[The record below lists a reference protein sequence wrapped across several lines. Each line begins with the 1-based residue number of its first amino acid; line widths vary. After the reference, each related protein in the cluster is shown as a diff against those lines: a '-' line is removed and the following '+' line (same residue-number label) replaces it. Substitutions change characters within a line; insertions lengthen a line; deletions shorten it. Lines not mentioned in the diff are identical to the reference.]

1 MKAFK
6 GFNKDLQCTPSGKV
20 FQYELGKSYEEPRAD
35 LCSEGFHACEN
46 PFDTMGYYNPADGS
60 RYCEVDLDG
69 VSEERDNKDTKRV
82 GSKITIGAELHL
94 KGLLEAG
101 VNFVFEKTTASP
113 DTVSTT
119 GYGANAATTG
129 YRANAATTGYGANAA
144 TTGDGANAA
153 TTGYGANAATTGYR
167 ANAATTGDG
176 ANAATT
182 GDGANAATTG
192 YGANAATTGERS
204 ISAAIGIEG
213 TARGAID
220 NWLVLAEWKRD
231 KDRNYYPADVKTVR
245 VDGEVIKANTNYKL
259 VDGQFVEAEDE

>member
-129 YRANAATTGYGANAA
+129 YRANAATTG
-144 TTGDGANAA
+144 
-153 TTGYGANAATTGYR
+153 
-167 ANAATTGDG
+167 
-176 ANAATT
+176 
-182 GDGANAATTG
+182 DGANAATTG